1 MTDSSDDEKLARKL
15 QQIQKEMDRL
25 DDRDTYF
32 MKQSYRDPDAA
43 EDRMVAYR
51 DEHGEMALFLALRQ
65 NPEQFGDYPE
75 EKARFDEAYMAR
87 KELPVVFAQYKKLR
101 DEADLIQMERER
113 MGREREDDLG
123 PRR

>member
-1 MTDSSDDEKLARKL
+1 MTDSGDDEKLARKL
-15 QQIQKEMDRL
+15 QQIQKDMDRL
-25 DDRDTYF
+25 DDRDTVL
-32 MKQSYRDPDAA
+32 MKMAFKDPDMA

-51 DEHGEMALFLALRQ
+51 EEHGEELLFVTLRE